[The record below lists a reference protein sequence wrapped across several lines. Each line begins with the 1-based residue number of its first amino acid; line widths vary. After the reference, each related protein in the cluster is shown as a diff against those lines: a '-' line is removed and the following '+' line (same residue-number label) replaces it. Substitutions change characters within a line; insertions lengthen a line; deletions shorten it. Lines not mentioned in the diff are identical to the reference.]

1 MLSIKLKGYAVC
13 VSYFL
18 PCTLLFFFLSPI
30 SETDVRKQT
39 LKEREE
45 MTFSFTRREEE
56 SFDYR
61 PFAISDFSS
70 PVACL
75 PSSLRF
81 CVITGV
87 SSH

>member
-18 PCTLLFFFLSPI
+18 PCTLLFFLSPI
-30 SETDVRKQT
+30 SETDIRKQT
-39 LKEREE
+39 LKERE

-56 SFDYR
+56 SFDYS

-75 PSSLRF
+75 PSFLRF